1 MASRREPPE
10 NHDEVENDMTKGT
23 NYPLAG
29 IKVGGAPAHRLA
41 TPPKSD
47 STPSNG
53 ARTDSSVAAPAKK
66 AAETTTDFPAA
77 VVTSTDTASA
87 PQPAASEK
95 PATESNEVEVT
106 TSDQISEH
114 GLPTNGRST
123 AHASSGSTSP
133 SLGRGQAPDRRTAMG
148 VASVRIAGRL
158 TQNELGSRTGDIRT
172 PDTSVGPDELLQ
184 LLGEYLVSGGLQNP
198 EIHVRSNGQTIV
210 LDLQN
215 PAKGYR

>member
-1 MASRREPPE
+1 
-10 NHDEVENDMTKGT
+10 MTQGSS
-23 NYPLAG
+23 YPLAG
-29 IKVGGAPAHRLA
+29 IKIGQAPAHRL
-41 TPPKSD
+41 
-47 STPSNG
+47 STPTPKLAVGVSPS
-53 ARTDSSVAAPAKK
+53 TSDAPEEKAE
-66 AAETTTDFPAA
+66 AAEPTDEATATRPKAQAKTDEQNASKTVTKHDPSTTPK
-77 VVTSTDTASA
+77 
-87 PQPAASEK
+87 QPSK
-95 PATESNEVEVT
+95 ESNEVEVT

-123 AHASSGSTSP
+123 HSSSAGAGSTSTGV
-133 SLGRGQAPDRRTAMG
+133 GRSGAPDRRTAMG

-210 LDLQN
+210 LDLLN

>member
-1 MASRREPPE
+1 
-10 NHDEVENDMTKGT
+10 MTKGSS
-23 NYPLAG
+23 YPLAG
-29 IKVGGAPAHRLA
+29 IKIGQVPAHRLSTPTPKLASDEETPESNSA
-41 TPPKSD
+41 TPPTSD
-47 STPSNG
+47 QEADAATEPSD
-53 ARTDSSVAAPAKK
+53 TDSDTRKQDAPMSGTKS
-66 AAETTTDFPAA
+66 EPESTTPK
-77 VVTSTDTASA
+77 
-87 PQPAASEK
+87 QP
-95 PATESNEVEVT
+95 TQDSNEVEVT

-123 AHASSGSTSP
+123 HASSASSASTSA
-133 SLGRGQAPDRRTAMG
+133 GRSGVPDRRTAMG

-210 LDLQN
+210 LDLLN